1 MLNIICDDCCK
12 AVPKKNILK
21 SMFTKEV
28 IVSCP
33 KCKTQY
39 KITGKSQ
46 WILGFILILVPSLS
60 SSILN
65 HILDVDI
72 QTYLIVESSVF
83 FIMVICS
90 LYLVNFK
97 KVS

>member
-1 MLNIICDDCCK
+1 MIEIICDDCRE
-12 AVPKKNILK
+12 AVPKKIILK

-39 KITGKSQ
+39 KVAEKSI
-46 WILGFILILVPSLS
+46 WLLGFILILVPGLS

-65 HILDVDI
+65 HILDVNLL
-72 QTYLIVESSVF
+72 TYIILEPSIF
-83 FIMVICS
+83 FIMVIYS
-90 LYLVNFK
+90 LYLVDFK
-97 KVS
+97 KI